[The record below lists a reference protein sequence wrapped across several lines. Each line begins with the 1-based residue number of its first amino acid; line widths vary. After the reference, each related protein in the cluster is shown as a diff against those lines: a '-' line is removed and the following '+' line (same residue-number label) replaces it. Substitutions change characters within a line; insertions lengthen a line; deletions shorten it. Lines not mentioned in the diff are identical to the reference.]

1 MCLALCADTKPTV
14 QNGSSQPP
22 KLFSCHPLT
31 CPAPPRLEQESDEA
45 AAARQQRVSAALKE
59 YRKTLGL
66 DVDPA
71 VEAAAQVQPLGGRG
85 GAGQG

>member
-1 MCLALCADTKPTV
+1 MLQCKGLACRLLHSTHMPT
-14 QNGSSQPP
+14 
-22 KLFSCHPLT
+22 FSAST
-31 CPAPPRLEQESDEA
+31 RSCPHQALESEEA

-71 VEAAAQVQPLGGRG
+71 VEAQAQASDV
-85 GAGQG
+85 A